1 MRANT
6 GRAYL
11 LPMTEAKIC
20 GLSTPETVEAAINGG
35 AAWLGFNFFP
45 KSPRYVTPDA
55 AARLAEPARK
65 HNVKIVAV
73 TVDPDDALVD
83 EIARVLAPDFIQ
95 LHGDESPSRVAQIK
109 ARTGLGLIKVLS
121 VTDAS
126 DIARAADYEG
136 VVDHLMFDA
145 RPPNG
150 SALPG
155 GVGAS
160 FDWDLLAGRRY
171 SRPHFVAGG
180 LDPWNV
186 GEAMRR
192 SGAPI
197 ADVSSGVERGRGL
210 KDAALI
216 QAFLDAVKRI

>member
-1 MRANT
+1 
-6 GRAYL
+6 
-11 LPMTEAKIC
+11 MTEAKIC
-20 GLSTPETVEAAINGG
+20 GLSTPETVEAAIAAG

-45 KSPRYVTPDA
+45 KSPRYVTPEM
-55 AARLAEPARK
+55 AARLAEPARGRG
-65 HNVKIVAV
+65 VKVVAV

-83 EIARVLAPDFIQ
+83 EIARVVRPDFIQ
-95 LHGDESPSRVAQIK
+95 LHGDESPARAAAVK

-126 DIARAADYEG
+126 DIDRAADYEG
-136 VVDHLMFDA
+136 VADHLMFDA
-145 RPPNG
+145 RPPKG

-155 GVGAS
+155 GMGAS

-171 SRPHFVAGG
+171 LRPHFLAGG

-186 GEAMRR
+186 SEAMRC

-197 ADVSSGVERGRGL
+197 ADVSSGVERGPGL

-216 QAFLDAVKRI
+216 TAFLDAVKRI